1 MESTSHGSGGG
12 GKRAKKK
19 AGIARKTRE
28 AEQPPGPGFG
38 EGIPGIPRAAGSAS
52 RATQCPGAARQCQ
65 LHKSQ
70 NPAAGSTRGCSG
82 PFPEAESPLCAPPE
96 LGEDRSHLPESSG
109 SAGPGGAPG
118 WHGQPGAGLGAQ
130 EFCLLPLVTSEKSPR
145 KKHTD
150 ESREKSPERRG
161 TPTSLPRSVRCPPR
175 EIRGRRNLLQVLG
188 ILPLLPAL
196 IPELGMNWQRRG
208 TFGKAPELA
217 VHGNVKLCEGK
228 NSLERKEKQGRRKT
242 KKKPGDEMREAAL
255 GFEVWIAFPALIP
268 GVSPASCVVPR
279 ILPKISQTKG
289 PPTPANK

>member
-1 MESTSHGSGGG
+1 ML
-12 GKRAKKK
+12 R
-19 AGIARKTRE
+19 
-28 AEQPPGPGFG
+28 PL
-38 EGIPGIPRAAGSAS
+38 PRG
-52 RATQCPGAARQCQ
+52 RV
-65 LHKSQ
+65 L
-70 NPAAGSTRGCSG
+70 
-82 PFPEAESPLCAPPE
+82 LCAPPE

-130 EFCLLPLVTSEKSPR
+130 EFCLLPSVTSEKNPR

-208 TFGKAPELA
+208 TFGKLPSLPCMGMSSSARGRTRWKEKK
-217 VHGNVKLCEGK
+217 NREEGK
-228 NSLERKEKQGRRKT
+228 PKKSLGMKRGKRGLDSKSGSLFRR
-242 KKKPGDEMREAAL
+242 
-255 GFEVWIAFPALIP
+255 
-268 GVSPASCVVPR
+268 
-279 ILPKISQTKG
+279 
-289 PPTPANK
+289 

>member
-1 MESTSHGSGGG
+1 MAAGGG
-12 GKRAKKK
+12 ERGQKKK
-19 AGIARKTRE
+19 KKSRNCTENEGGRAAPRAGIW
-28 AEQPPGPGFG
+28 

-118 WHGQPGAGLGAQ
+118 WHGQAGAGLGAQ

-150 ESREKSPERRG
+150 ESREKSPER
-161 TPTSLPRSVRCPPR
+161 
-175 EIRGRRNLLQVLG
+175 
-188 ILPLLPAL
+188 
-196 IPELGMNWQRRG
+196 
-208 TFGKAPELA
+208 
-217 VHGNVKLCEGK
+217 
-228 NSLERKEKQGRRKT
+228 
-242 KKKPGDEMREAAL
+242 
-255 GFEVWIAFPALIP
+255 
-268 GVSPASCVVPR
+268 
-279 ILPKISQTKG
+279 
-289 PPTPANK
+289 